1 MNAAFVKAHTAARV
15 EAAWRHILT
24 PAKSGSLRSL
34 DGGLRFELRGLQQTP
49 LNLML
54 AEKGVEHIFDLGL
67 EIGSPCASRDFE
79 HDIENHQSLLELEIF
94 I

>member
-1 MNAAFVKAHTAARV
+1 MIQRTLAEVFTVNAAFVKAHTAARV

-49 LNLML
+49 LNWFRFAHP
-54 AEKGVEHIFDLGL
+54 AEAFWPQGV
-67 EIGSPCASRDFE
+67 
-79 HDIENHQSLLELEIF
+79 
-94 I
+94 